1 MYMYL
6 VFEGYALEGLGAV
19 HFLPSGVILNFNFK
33 LGNGQTIC
41 KCGICSTV
49 AYSTFKNT
57 RTFFRLFFWPT
68 HELKVINHSMLPR
81 FTLSLVTTTWTPF
94 VPMDGGKSPIFL
106 FIFQDFSVIVI
117 FQKMDIL
124 IIFL

>member
-1 MYMYL
+1 MFYL
-6 VFEGYALEGLGAV
+6 IYQKIKTWTIYRENKMIKYC
-19 HFLPSGVILNFNFK
+19 HFFHFNFK

-49 AYSTFKNT
+49 AYSTFKNS